1 MSKQTSLSIFF
12 KQPSTSNSSS
22 AIVNGPDLDVSENEL
37 RPPLKKVKLTTTI
50 LNYDESYVEYGFT
63 YLHENNIDLPQ
74 CIICSMFL
82 ANAFLK
88 PNKLLRHLEKNYVH
102 YKNRNKDFF
111 FKENY
116 TSLKKIKKNIKS
128 FTTEDKKYLK

>member
-1 MSKQTSLSIFF
+1 MSKQTSLSNFF

-22 AIVNGPDLDVSENEL
+22 PI
-37 RPPLKKVKLTTTI
+37 KKVKLTTKI

-63 YLHENNIDLPQ
+63 YLRENNIDLPQ
-74 CIICSMFL
+74 CIICSMVL

-88 PNKLLRHLEKNYVH
+88 PNKLLHHLETNHVH

-111 FKENY
+111 LRKLHEFKEN
-116 TSLKKIKKNIKS
+116 KKINKS
-128 FTTEDKKYLK
+128 FTTEDEKYLKC